1 MSQDALLA
9 LLTSRIAP
17 LTTPWVRIALD
28 GPAILA
34 DAWAVS
40 FVDSLRELG
49 RPAIH
54 VRTADFLRPASLRYE
69 FGKTNP
75 DSFYD
80 GWTDLKALQRE
91 VLDPLSPGG
100 SGRILPTFWDPIKD
114 RNTRSGYQEIPAG
127 AVLVISGPL
136 LLGAGL
142 PFELEVHLELSS
154 AALARQIPPD
164 EAWSLPA
171 YERYVAEVGP
181 ASFADVV
188 IRLNDPAHPALVT
201 R

>member
-1 MSQDALLA
+1 MSQDSLLA
-9 LLTSRIAP
+9 LLTSRIAN
-17 LTTPWVRIALD
+17 LRTPWVRIAVD
-28 GPAILA
+28 GPAFLA

-40 FVDSLRELG
+40 LVDSVREVG
-49 RPAIH
+49 RSAVH

-75 DSFYD
+75 DAFYE
-80 GWTDLKALQRE
+80 GWFDLKALQRE

-100 SGRILPTFWDPIKD
+100 SGRILPTFWDPVKD
-114 RNTRSGYQEIPAG
+114 RNTRSGYQEIPAAG
-127 AVLVISGPL
+127 VLVLSGPL

-142 PFELEVHLELSS
+142 PFELEVHLELSP
-154 AALARQIPPD
+154 AALARRIPPD

-171 YERYVAEVGP
+171 YERYAAEVGP
-181 ASFADVV
+181 AGFADVV